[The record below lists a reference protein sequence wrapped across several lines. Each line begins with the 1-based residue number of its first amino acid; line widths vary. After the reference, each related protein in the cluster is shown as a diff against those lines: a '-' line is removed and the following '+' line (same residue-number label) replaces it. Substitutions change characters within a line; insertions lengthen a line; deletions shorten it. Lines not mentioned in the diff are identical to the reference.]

1 MWEVLSAPRKVT
13 KFRKHPA
20 TSRSSKPKVRRI
32 AKYSFNAVSS
42 LLIAHLRGWATVGP
56 ANAIPRSRAWRRFL
70 LCWGSD
76 GEESPRAIA
85 ANKNLPRTPIN
96 IVELHGNNLP
106 GAKAETGEEK
116 KKRVVATAHSRV
128 PITTAKHADNFFGSD
143 VSRKSGQTLISNRG
157 NGRRQ
162 VHLQFPTLKKKAEE
176 GAESGRH
183 QLGPSAAHGPGMPQD
198 KAGNI
203 ARPHY
208 F

>member
-1 MWEVLSAPRKVT
+1 MSEQVGALESRVQACPIERASHDRGDCRGSRKTPLRCFPADEYATRFRRRPIVT
-13 KFRKHPA
+13 QIDCERLADIHGQGHPVIQQA
-20 TSRSSKPKVRRI
+20 
-32 AKYSFNAVSS
+32 
-42 LLIAHLRGWATVGP
+42 L
-56 ANAIPRSRAWRRFL
+56 
-70 LCWGSD
+70 
-76 GEESPRAIA
+76 A
-85 ANKNLPRTPIN
+85 ANKNLPGTPIN
-96 IVELHGNNLP
+96 IVELYGNNLP

-116 KKRVVATAHSRV
+116 KKRVVATARSRV
-128 PITTAKHADNFFGSD
+128 PITTAKHADNFFASD
-143 VSRKSGQTLISNRG
+143 VSRKSGQTPISNRG

-183 QLGPSAAHGPGMPQD
+183 QLGPSAAHGPDMPQD